1 MPIPPDLGPKFLE
14 IKKSLV
20 APANRD
26 KVTASWKRLLRTLS
40 TELAEIDA
48 QGSSYVPKV
57 DWNNIVLNNYQLPRD
72 VEEKFKQRGVIMVEN
87 LIDEP
92 QIDLWFNEL
101 VDFCKKNPQTAG
113 YTYPNPTSWYNV
125 FWTKPQTEA
134 RFHPN
139 MQKLM
144 SVMGK
149 QFHVSN
155 PDCLMDLKTQVTY
168 GDRIRIRYPGAAA
181 ALPLHLDSSSIE
193 RWEDKTYRSVY
204 KEIFEGDWENWD
216 PFKLDERAYANEN
229 LYQDSTEARD
239 TICSSFRTLQGWLA
253 LSDNKTGEGT
263 LRVLPNIK
271 LTMAYIMLRPLFWK
285 DPESGN
291 IDDYEMDLETSKFPG
306 ARPSTGQLYIPDEFF
321 HHLNQAKSVVG
332 IPDVKKGSFVF
343 WHADLPHEV
352 DKEHNGNGHSSVFY
366 YAQSPLS
373 VCNINT
379 LLDTKNSF
387 SNNASPTDYCTQLT
401 PEQMEQEYQGADRSH
416 IPNDEGLRSMGLMS
430 LDTSD
435 PSLTQGQRKIREMAN
450 QALKT
455 NKFAYDHI

>member
-1 MPIPPDLGPKFLE
+1 MPIPPDLGPRFIE

-26 KVTASWKRLLRTLS
+26 KVTASWKRLLRQLS
-40 TELAEIDA
+40 TEFTEINA
-48 QGSSYVPKV
+48 QGSSYVPTV
-57 DWNNIVLNNYQLPRD
+57 DWNKIVQNNYQLPRD

-87 LIDEP
+87 LIDVP
-92 QIDLWFNEL
+92 QIDLWFNQL
-101 VDFCKKNPQTAG
+101 VDFCKTHHQTAG

-144 SVMGK
+144 SVMAK
-149 QFHVSN
+149 QFHVCD
-155 PDCLMDLKTQVTY
+155 PDCLLDLNTQVTY

-193 RWEDKTYRSVY
+193 RWEDESYRAVY
-204 KEIFEGDWENWD
+204 KEFFEGDWENWD
-216 PFKLDERAYANEN
+216 PFKLDDRTYANEN
-229 LYQDSTEARD
+229 LYHDFTEARD

-253 LSDNKTGEGT
+253 LSDNRTGEGT

-271 LTMAYIMLRPLFWK
+271 LTVAYIMLRPLFWK

-306 ARPSTGQLYIPDEFF
+306 AKPSTGQLYIPDEFF

-352 DKEHNGNGHSSVFY
+352 DKNHNGNSHSSVFY

-373 VCNINT
+373 VANINT

-387 SNNASPTDYCTQLT
+387 IGNVSPIDYRTQLS
-401 PEQMEQEYQGADRSH
+401 PEQMEQEFQGADRSH
-416 IPNDEGLRSMGLMS
+416 VPNNEGLRSMGLMPF
-430 LDTSD
+430 DTSD
-435 PSLTQGQRKIREMAN
+435 PSLTTGQRKIREMAN
-450 QALKT
+450 EALKT
-455 NKFAYDHI
+455 NKFVYEHA